1 MSEISN
7 DNNTTSKVID
17 FVSRLSGEEAMLVTL
32 KKDLYEGS
40 WDTMLI
46 DLKNRLEGK
55 PYIFKLANR
64 IIDDIKRIE
73 MLQDFEVQQQVDL
86 ADYIKRSV

>member
-1 MSEISN
+1 MSLNEY
-7 DNNTTSKVID
+7 DNNTNSKVYD

-32 KKDLYEGS
+32 KKDLYEGD
-40 WDTMLI
+40 WEAMLT

-73 MLQDFEVQQQVDL
+73 TLQVFEKEQKIDL
-86 ADYIKRSV
+86 ADFIRKSV